1 MYLLISRYI
10 KSTEKKFMKKTK
22 VTKIIVI
29 VLVAALI
36 ATTVAPMLL
45 SIFG

>member
-1 MYLLISRYI
+1 MYLLLAD
-10 KSTEKKFMKKTK
+10 TLNLLKKFMKKTK

>member
-10 KSTEKKFMKKTK
+10 KSTEKNMKKTK